1 MTDSPWEL
9 LRHRFA
15 GADVDVLGNG
25 PTVTEWTPGERAIA
39 TVNAGMPL
47 VAQQQQRADLYWVQD
62 ERFLTT
68 KGATLLPHLHLIDYF
83 AANARVIDQVPPE
96 YGHRI
101 PVRMLG
107 DADWSRDPR
116 LGVNHGYNV
125 VFGLLQLLSWCQVRS
140 VHLWGVGMR
149 YWSTNPRYHQSTRG
163 ADVDLHRSAEQVI
176 LVARALE
183 ILRSEG
189 VEVAVHGPSAL
200 TDYVPLPSGTWAEQ
214 VAPITA
220 DAQSASRHLSKAKT
234 RAQK

>member
-1 MTDSPWEL
+1 MTDSPWDL
-9 LRHRFA
+9 LRHRFT

-25 PTVTEWTPGERAIA
+25 PTVTDWTPGERTIA

-47 VAQQQQRADLYWVQD
+47 LAQLHRRADLYWVQD
-62 ERFLTT
+62 ERFLAA

-83 AANARVIDQVPPE
+83 AANARVIDQVPPD
-96 YGHRI
+96 YRHRI

-176 LVARALE
+176 LVARALQ

-189 VEVAVHGPSAL
+189 VEVVVHGPSAL
-200 TDYVPLPSGTWAEQ
+200 TDYVPLPLGNWAEH

-220 DAQSASRHLSKAKT
+220 GADPGTGPTSVGGSQ
-234 RAQK
+234 AQK